1 MYEKLDYKWAA
12 GRLEANTLLSFKQ
25 INQSS
30 LALCLQATKRLILLK
45 LVLSGYQ
52 ISKWKKKGLIDLQD
66 SYEDRLFL
74 LNVHLYD
81 EFHVPDVLVMLL
93 HMWRRNS

>member
-1 MYEKLDYKWAA
+1 MSASNKKDNFVKAC
-12 GRLEANTLLSFKQ
+12 F
-25 INQSS
+25 
-30 LALCLQATKRLILLK
+30 KRLSNFQVK
-45 LVLSGYQ
+45 
-52 ISKWKKKGLIDLQD
+52 KKKGLIDLQD

-93 HMWRRNS
+93 HM

>member
-1 MYEKLDYKWAA
+1 MSASNKKVNFVKAC
-12 GRLEANTLLSFKQ
+12 F
-25 INQSS
+25 
-30 LALCLQATKRLILLK
+30 KRLSNFQ
-45 LVLSGYQ
+45 V
-52 ISKWKKKGLIDLQD
+52 KKEKGLIDLQD

-93 HMWRRNS
+93 HM

>member
-1 MYEKLDYKWAA
+1 MSASNKKVNFVKAC
-12 GRLEANTLLSFKQ
+12 F
-25 INQSS
+25 
-30 LALCLQATKRLILLK
+30 KRLSNFQVK
-45 LVLSGYQ
+45 
-52 ISKWKKKGLIDLQD
+52 KKKGLIDLQD

-93 HMWRRNS
+93 HM

>member
-1 MYEKLDYKWAA
+1 MSASNKKVNFVKAC
-12 GRLEANTLLSFKQ
+12 F
-25 INQSS
+25 
-30 LALCLQATKRLILLK
+30 KRLSNFQ
-45 LVLSGYQ
+45 V
-52 ISKWKKKGLIDLQD
+52 KKKGLIDLQD

-93 HMWRRNS
+93 HM